1 MFYSPFETKSHYIA
15 HTDLML
21 TVLPLPG
28 SPSNSALT
36 LPFLILG
43 MEPKASMC
51 TESQPSFLL
60 ILKQSH

>member
-28 SPSNSALT
+28 SSSNSALT
-36 LPFLILG
+36 AISDIG
-43 MEPKASMC
+43 DG
-51 TESQPSFLL
+51 T
-60 ILKQSH
+60 